1 MDVTHS
7 APLARWW
14 RERWWARLT
23 LLAILCGSTALTGW
37 NLARGGDAVFYEAA
51 ARSMSES
58 WHALAFGAFDPAA
71 TVTLDKLAGFA
82 VPQALSIRLFGMSTS
97 SIALPQLIEGLI
109 TVAACSVLG
118 LRWGGRGLGLVAA
131 AAAAST
137 PIFVSM
143 FGHPME
149 DGLLTAALAV
159 ALVWWQRAVLTGRW
173 WPLLMTG
180 LSIGIG
186 FQAKM
191 MQAWFVLPA
200 LVVATLVGVRGW
212 RRALAWAGG
221 LLAVAVGASVAW
233 TVAIQ
238 AVPAGGRP
246 YIDGS
251 TGNDVF
257 AMVFGF
263 NGLDR
268 LISGAV
274 PGAVVASAHVA
285 AMGGAAGSSPVKLLL
300 AQYATQVG
308 WLYPAALAGLILGA
322 VRWRPRR
329 GSTRGP
335 FALLVLTV
343 VWLATAAAVLSVAT
357 VPHTAYV
364 AAIGVQLALLAALG
378 WAEAVRLLASTR
390 VVARLVLPL
399 LLVAQTAWSAVLA
412 VGGQL
417 PAVLGLPFAALAGAG
432 LVVVAVAAR
441 RRRGGAVERAVGSRR
456 EAARRRPVALAAAV
470 VILAGPV
477 AFSLQ
482 VLDASLDG
490 SGGDALVGLR
500 FPQRAETSAPFAVS
514 SPDAVGGHDSMTV
527 DETGLVAAAR
537 AAGGGVDGAPLFLT
551 DSWAISA
558 PIITATGASV
568 LTDGGYSGQA
578 RVFTEQD
585 VTRMIAAG
593 RTPLLVLKNSAPPT
607 ESVRKAVVADGC
619 TELQEWG
626 PAGTESGEHASAVT
640 GFSLWRCGPVPQ
652 SSAGGVSGA
661 GR

>member
-1 MDVTHS
+1 MDVTDS

-14 RERWWARLT
+14 REPWWARLT
-23 LLAILCGSTALTGW
+23 LLAILIGSTVLTGW

-71 TVTLDKLAGFA
+71 SVTLDKLAGFA

-97 SIALPQLIEGLI
+97 SIALPQLLEGLV
-109 TVAACSVLG
+109 TVTACSVLG

-159 ALVWWQRAVLTGRW
+159 ALVWWQRAVLTERW
-173 WPLLMTG
+173 WPLVLAG
-180 LSIGIG
+180 VFIGIG

-233 TVAIQ
+233 MVAIQ
-238 AVPAGGRP
+238 VVPAGDRP

-285 AMGGAAGSSPVKLLL
+285 TMGGAAGSSPAKLLL

-308 WLYPAALAGLILGA
+308 WLYPAALAGLVLGA
-322 VRWRPRR
+322 VRWWPRR
-329 GSTRGP
+329 GRRGGARGA
-335 FALLVLTV
+335 FALLVCLA
-343 VWLATAAAVLSVAT
+343 VWLVTAAGVLSVAT

-378 WAEAVRLLASTR
+378 WAEGVRLLGSPR
-390 VVARLVLPL
+390 VGARLVLPL
-399 LLVAQTAWSAVLA
+399 LLVGQTAWSAALA

-417 PAVLGLPFAALAGAG
+417 PAVLGLPSAALAGAG
-432 LVVVAVAAR
+432 LVVVVVAAGR
-441 RRRGGAVERAVGSRR
+441 RRRGASERGVGRR
-456 EAARRRPVALAAAV
+456 GMSSGRRPVALVAAV
-470 VILAGPV
+470 VILAGPI

-514 SPDAVGGHDSMTV
+514 PPDAVGGHDSMTA
-527 DETGLVAAAR
+527 DEAALVAAAR
-537 AAGGGVDGAPLFLT
+537 AAGGGVDGAALFLT
-551 DSWAISA
+551 DSWAIAA
-558 PIITATGASV
+558 PIITTTGASV

-585 VTRMIAAG
+585 ITRMIAAG
-593 RTPLLVLKNSAPPT
+593 RTHLVVLKNSAPPT
-607 ESVRKAVVADGC
+607 ESVRKAVAADGC
-619 TELQEWG
+619 TQLQEWG
-626 PAGTESGEHASAVT
+626 PAATESGEHASAVT
-640 GFSLWRCGPVPQ
+640 GFSLWRCG
-652 SSAGGVSGA
+652 
-661 GR
+661 

>member
-1 MDVTHS
+1 MTDS

-14 RERWWARLT
+14 REPWWARLT
-23 LLAILCGSTALTGW
+23 LLAILCGSTVLTGW

-71 TVTLDKLAGFA
+71 SVTLDKLAGFA

-97 SIALPQLIEGLI
+97 SIALPQLLEGLV
-109 TVAACSVLG
+109 TVTACSVLG
-118 LRWGGRGLGLVAA
+118 LRWVGRGLGLVAA

-159 ALVWWQRAVLTGRW
+159 ALVWWQRAVLTERW
-173 WPLLMTG
+173 WPLVLAG
-180 LSIGIG
+180 VFIGIG

-200 LVVATLVGVRGW
+200 LVVATLGGVRGW

-233 TVAIQ
+233 MVAIQ
-238 AVPAGGRP
+238 AVPAGDRP

-263 NGLDR
+263 NGVDR

-322 VRWRPRR
+322 VRWWPRR
-329 GSTRGP
+329 GRRGGARGA
-335 FALLVLTV
+335 FALLVCLA
-343 VWLATAAAVLSVAT
+343 VWLVTAAGVLSAAT

-378 WAEAVRLLASTR
+378 WAEGVRLLASPR
-390 VVARLVLPL
+390 VGARLVLPL
-399 LLVAQTAWSAVLA
+399 LLVGQTAWSAALA

-432 LVVVAVAAR
+432 LVVVVVAAGR
-441 RRRGGAVERAVGSRR
+441 RRRGASERGVGRR
-456 EAARRRPVALAAAV
+456 GMPSGRRPVALVAAV
-470 VILAGPV
+470 MILAGPI

-514 SPDAVGGHDSMTV
+514 PPDAVGGHDSMTA
-527 DETGLVAAAR
+527 DEASLVAAAR

-551 DSWAISA
+551 DSWAIAA
-558 PIITATGASV
+558 PIITTTGASV

-585 VTRMIAAG
+585 ITRMIAAG
-593 RTPLLVLKNSAPPT
+593 RTHLVVLKNSAPPT
-607 ESVRKAVVADGC
+607 ESVRKAVVADEC
-619 TELQEWG
+619 TQLQEWG
-626 PAGTESGEHASAVT
+626 PAPTEPGERASAVT
-640 GFSLWRCGPVPQ
+640 GFSLWRCG
-652 SSAGGVSGA
+652 
-661 GR
+661 

>member
-1 MDVTHS
+1 MDVTDS

-14 RERWWARLT
+14 REPWWARLT
-23 LLAILCGSTALTGW
+23 LLAILIGSAVLTGW

-97 SIALPQLIEGLI
+97 SIALPQLLEGLI
-109 TVAACSVLG
+109 TVAACSVVG

-159 ALVWWQRAVLTGRW
+159 ALMWWQRAVLTERW
-173 WPLLMTG
+173 WPLLLAG
-180 LSIGIG
+180 AFIGIG

-233 TVAIQ
+233 MVAMQ
-238 AVPAGGRP
+238 AVPAGDRP

-268 LISGAV
+268 LIPGAV

-285 AMGGAAGSSPVKLLL
+285 TMGGAAGSSPAKLLL

-308 WLYPAALAGLILGA
+308 WLYPAALAGLVLGA
-322 VRWRPRR
+322 VRWWPRR
-329 GSTRGP
+329 GRRGGARGA
-335 FALLVLTV
+335 FALLVCLA
-343 VWLATAAAVLSVAT
+343 VWLVTAAGVLSVAT
-357 VPHTAYV
+357 VPHMAYV

-399 LLVAQTAWSAVLA
+399 ILVAQTAWSAVLA

-441 RRRGGAVERAVGSRR
+441 WSRGGAAASRG
-456 EAARRRPVALAAAV
+456 AARHRSIALAAAV
-470 VILAGPV
+470 VILAGPI

-514 SPDAVGGHDSMTV
+514 SPDAVGGHDSMTA
-527 DETGLVAAAR
+527 DETALVAAAR

-585 VTRMIAAG
+585 VAGMIAAG

-619 TELQEWG
+619 IQLQEWG
-626 PAGTESGEHASAVT
+626 PAATESGEHASAVT
-640 GFSLWRCGPVPQ
+640 GFSLWRCVAMPHG
-652 SSAGGVSGA
+652 SAGGVSGA
-661 GR
+661 GQ

>member
-1 MDVTHS
+1 MTHS

-14 RERWWARLT
+14 REPWWARLT
-23 LLAILCGSTALTGW
+23 LLAILCGSTVLTGW

-109 TVAACSVLG
+109 TVAACSVVG
-118 LRWGGRGLGLVAA
+118 LRWGSRGLGLVAA

-159 ALVWWQRAVLTGRW
+159 ALVWWQRAVLTERW

-233 TVAIQ
+233 TVAMQ
-238 AVPAGGRP
+238 AVPAGDRP

-268 LISGAV
+268 LIPGAV
-274 PGAVVASAHVA
+274 PGAVVASDHVA
-285 AMGGAAGSSPVKLLL
+285 TMGGAAGSSPAKLLL

-308 WLYPAALAGLILGA
+308 WLYPAALAGLVLGA
-322 VRWRPRR
+322 VRWWPRR
-329 GSTRGP
+329 GRRGGARGA
-335 FALLVLTV
+335 FALLVCLA
-343 VWLATAAAVLSVAT
+343 VWLVTAAGVLSVAT
-357 VPHTAYV
+357 VPHMAYV

-378 WAEAVRLLASTR
+378 WAEGVRLLASTR

-432 LVVVAVAAR
+432 LVVVAVVAR

-456 EAARRRPVALAAAV
+456 GAARRRPVALAAAV

-514 SPDAVGGHDSMTV
+514 SPDAVGGHDSMTA
-527 DETGLVAAAR
+527 DETALVAAAR

-619 TELQEWG
+619 TQLQEWG
-626 PAGTESGEHASAVT
+626 PAATESGEHASAAT
-640 GFSLWRCGPVPQ
+640 GFSLWRCGPV
-652 SSAGGVSGA
+652 SSAGGVAAVGW
-661 GR
+661 